1 MFLGVDLG
9 TSSAKA
15 VVVDEAGVT
24 RAEASAPLRVSRPQP
39 LWSEQDARDWV
50 EASEA
55 AVTALPSDLRAA
67 VRGVGLSGQMH
78 GATLLG
84 RDDQPL
90 RPAILWNDGRA
101 HAECA
106 EIELAEPRLRA
117 ITGNKAMPGFTAPK
131 LAWVRRHEPELFAAT
146 RKVLLPKDYLRL
158 VWTGDHATDLSDASG
173 TLWLD
178 VGRRAWSDAALAV
191 TSLTADHMPA
201 LFEGSVAT
209 GALSASAAAR
219 LGLKRVPVAAGAG
232 DQAAGAAGAGV
243 IDPGDASLAL
253 GTSGVLFI
261 ASAGFHANPGE
272 ATHAFCHALPR
283 RWHQMA
289 VMLSAASAIDWVASV
304 VGFSSPAQAYAAAE
318 ATGSSGGALFLPYLT
333 GERTPHD
340 NAYARGAFFGLS
352 ADTNAATLVHAAL
365 EGVAFAFA
373 DGRDALA
380 RAGEK
385 CERATVIGG
394 GARSAYW
401 GKILASALN
410 LPLTYR
416 QGSET
421 GPAHGAA
428 RLARLAVTGEDPAAV
443 CRPGPVMSVVEPDAA
458 LLALYTERL
467 PRWRELY
474 RRTRDLLNYGAVT

>member
-15 VVVDEAGVT
+15 VLIDEAGKT
-24 RAEASAPLRVSRPQP
+24 CAESSAPLYVSRPQP
-39 LWSEQDARDWV
+39 LWSEQKAADWV
-50 EASEA
+50 KAAEA
-55 AVTALPSDLRAA
+55 AVTALPSDLRASVKA
-67 VRGVGLSGQMH
+67 MGLSGQMH

-84 RDDQPL
+84 EDDQPL

-106 EIELAEPRLRA
+106 EMEAAEPRLRT

-131 LAWVRRHEPELFAAT
+131 LAWVRRHEPDVFAAT

-158 VWTGDHATDLSDASG
+158 VWTGDHASDLSDASG

-178 VGRRAWSDAALAV
+178 VGRRAWSEAALAV
-191 TSLTADHMPA
+191 TSLTVEHMPS
-201 LFEGSVAT
+201 LFEGSAAT

-219 LGLKRVPVAAGAG
+219 LGLKRIPVAAGAG

-243 IDPGDASLAL
+243 INPGDASLAL

-261 ASAGFHANPGE
+261 ASAGFHANPAE
-272 ATHAFCHALPR
+272 ATHAFCHALPQ

-289 VMLSAASAIDWVASV
+289 VMLSAASAIDWVAGV
-304 VGFSSPAQAYAAAE
+304 VGFASPAEAYAAAE
-318 ATGSSGGALFLPYLT
+318 AAGSSGETLFLPYLT

-340 NAYARGAFFGLS
+340 NAHARGAFFGLS
-352 ADTNAATLVHAAL
+352 ADTNAGTLIHAAL

-394 GARSAYW
+394 GARSMYW

-416 QGSET
+416 AGSET

-443 CRPGPVMSVVEPDAA
+443 CRPGPVVSVIEPDAA
-458 LLALYTERL
+458 LLDLYTERL

-474 RRTRDLLNYGAVT
+474 RRTRDLLEYGALT

>member
-9 TSSAKA
+9 TSSVKA
-15 VVVDEAGVT
+15 VLVDEAGVT
-24 RAEASAPLRVSRPQP
+24 RAEAGAPLRVSRPQP
-39 LWSEQDARDWV
+39 LWSEQDPLDWV
-50 EASEA
+50 A
-55 AVTALPSDLRAA
+55 AAEKAVGSLPLDLRAA
-67 VRGVGLSGQMH
+67 VRALGLSGQMH

-84 RDDQPL
+84 DDDAPL

-106 EIELAEPRLRA
+106 ELERAEPDLRA

-131 LAWVRRHEPELFAAT
+131 LAWTRRHEPRVFERV

-158 VWTGDHATDLSDASG
+158 AWTGDYATDVSDASG

-178 VGRRAWSDAALAV
+178 VAQRSWSERALAA
-191 TSLTADHMPA
+191 TSLSIDHMPT
-201 LFEGSVAT
+201 LFEGSNAT
-209 GALSASAAAR
+209 GTLSASAAAR
-219 LGLKRVPVAAGAG
+219 LGLKRVPVAAGGG
-232 DQAAGAAGAGV
+232 DQAAGAVGAGV
-243 IDPGDASLAL
+243 IAPGDASLAL

-261 ASAGFHANPGE
+261 VTAGFRPNPDE
-272 ATHAFCHALPR
+272 AAHAFCHALPK

-289 VMLSAASAIDWVASV
+289 VLLNAASAVDWAAGVT
-304 VGFSSPAQAYAAAE
+304 GFAAPAAGYAAAE
-318 ATGSSGGALFLPYLT
+318 AAGSSSGVQFLPYLT

-340 NAYARGAFFGLS
+340 DPHACGVFFGMRL
-352 ADTNAATLVHAAL
+352 DTTAAMLVHAAM

-380 RAGEK
+380 RAGGQ

-394 GARSAYW
+394 GARSTYW
-401 GKILASALN
+401 GKILAAVLD
-410 LPLTYR
+410 LPLTYCA
-416 QGSET
+416 GAET

-443 CRPGPVMSVVEPDAA
+443 CGRGAVITVIEPDDA
-458 LLALYTERL
+458 LRSRYAERL
-467 PRWRELY
+467 ARWRELY
-474 RRTRDLLNYGAVT
+474 TRTRVLMPHGADP